1 MEGKTVYWE
10 KLLARAGKL
19 AKRIEKDP
27 DSCVVRMSNLILEMS
42 NAMAEKKE
50 ES

>member
-19 AKRIEKDP
+19 AERVKKDP

-42 NAMAEKKE
+42 QYVAKKE